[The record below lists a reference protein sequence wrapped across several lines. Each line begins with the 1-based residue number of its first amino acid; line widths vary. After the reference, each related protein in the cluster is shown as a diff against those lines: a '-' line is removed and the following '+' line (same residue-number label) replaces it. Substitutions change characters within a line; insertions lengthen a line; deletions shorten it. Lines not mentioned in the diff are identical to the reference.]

1 MTTKKYDPL
10 LLQNQLCFPLY
21 ASARKIVA
29 AYHPMLKKLG
39 ITSPQYIT
47 MMVLWEEK
55 EISMHDLGQRLL
67 LDSGTLTPVLKKL
80 EAQGLIR
87 RYRKQE
93 DERLLMA
100 ALTEKGLALR
110 DQAADIPHQMGC
122 LLNRKGTLFSPEEM
136 DRLKKEL
143 YEIIDALTTK

>member
-39 ITSPQYIT
+39 ITYPQYIT

-55 EISMHDLGQRLL
+55 EISMHDLGQRLGWFEHEGMRRSSKPKAL
-67 LDSGTLTPVLKKL
+67 SAATASRRMNGCSWLHLRKK
-80 EAQGLIR
+80 AWPCAT
-87 RYRKQE
+87 
-93 DERLLMA
+93 RLQ
-100 ALTEKGLALR
+100 TF
-110 DQAADIPHQMGC
+110 P
-122 LLNRKGTLFSPEEM
+122 
-136 DRLKKEL
+136 
-143 YEIIDALTTK
+143 TKWAVC

>member
-39 ITSPQYIT
+39 ITYPQYIT

-55 EISMHDLGQRLL
+55 EISMHVAPASTPAISLAIA
-67 LDSGTLTPVLKKL
+67 SG
-80 EAQGLIR
+80 
-87 RYRKQE
+87 
-93 DERLLMA
+93 
-100 ALTEKGLALR
+100 
-110 DQAADIPHQMGC
+110 
-122 LLNRKGTLFSPEEM
+122 
-136 DRLKKEL
+136 
-143 YEIIDALTTK
+143 